1 MIVLGCI
8 YSGVASPTEAAVIS
22 VFYSLIISMFI
33 YRTLKVRDLWAIL
46 VEAMKTYSPIMF
58 ILAASTAFSR
68 VLTLMQVPQM
78 VSAFILESF
87 TNKVILLIVINI
99 FLLLVG
105 MVMDTTPAILILSP
119 ILLPIVTAVGMN
131 PIHFGVLMVVN
142 LAIGFVTPPIGV
154 NLFVASS
161 LTEVPVMEIAKKA
174 MPMIIMFLIALLL
187 ITYIPG
193 ISLCL
198 L

>member
-1 MIVLGCI
+1 MIN
-8 YSGVASPTEAAVIS
+8 
-22 VFYSLIISMFI
+22 FF
-33 YRTLKVRDLWAIL
+33 
-46 VEAMKTYSPIMF
+46 
-58 ILAASTAFSR
+58 
-68 VLTLMQVPQM
+68 
-78 VSAFILESF
+78 
-87 TNKVILLIVINI
+87 LLI
-99 FLLLVG
+99 VG

-119 ILLPIVTAVGMN
+119 ILLPIVTAVGVN
-131 PIHFGVLMVVN
+131 PIHFGVVMVVN

-187 ITYIPG
+187 ITYIPA

-198 L
+198 LG

>member
-1 MIVLGCI
+1 
-8 YSGVASPTEAAVIS
+8 
-22 VFYSLIISMFI
+22 
-33 YRTLKVRDLWAIL
+33 
-46 VEAMKTYSPIMF
+46 
-58 ILAASTAFSR
+58 
-68 VLTLMQVPQM
+68 M

-87 TNKVILLIVINI
+87 TNKIILLIVINI

-131 PIHFGVLMVVN
+131 PIHFGVVMVVN